1 MDYHSFMLKNQEKML
16 MGEFTSTILIYM
28 TRKYIRISLV
38 KVARQQDHVNGHTD
52 KSWMSL
58 TLAI

>member
-1 MDYHSFMLKNQEKML
+1 MDYYSFMLKNQEKKL
-16 MGEFTSTILIYM
+16 MGEFTSTILIYIM
-28 TRKYIRISLV
+28 RKYIRVSVV

-58 TLAI
+58 KLAI